1 MSGKRVQQSSGFV
14 GAALSARPAL
24 KKYKIAQAVSLA
36 FITTITFIHTLTS
49 LMPFIPIDCVD
60 LLCDI
65 KSYCSEGMAI
75 AVTDCSPYQWSDKS
89 ASFSVVTDNH
99 GLFDTSLKGD
109 QIQVHD
115 TNLCLSQSGD
125 RAISLQ
131 NCNSSKIEQRF
142 VGFTSGGGGAMELT
156 PANSTANDKCLTQ
169 HHHPRVG
176 ERICVEDCKKARRS
190 DTNLW
195 DLWLAY

>member
-1 MSGKRVQQSSGFV
+1 MNIVTPVAILVEIQGAKLGAIWTKNLDIDFV
-14 GAALSARPAL
+14 
-24 KKYKIAQAVSLA
+24 
-36 FITTITFIHTLTS
+36 TITKS
-49 LMPFIPIDCVD
+49 PDCVD

-89 ASFSVVTDNH
+89 ASFSVLTDNH

-131 NCNSSKIEQRF
+131 NCNSSNIEQRF
-142 VGFTSGGGGAMELT
+142 VGFTSGGEGAMELT
-156 PANSTANDKCLTQ
+156 PANVTENDKCLTQ

-176 ERICVEDCKKARRS
+176 ERIFVEDCKKARRS

>member
-1 MSGKRVQQSSGFV
+1 
-14 GAALSARPAL
+14 
-24 KKYKIAQAVSLA
+24 
-36 FITTITFIHTLTS
+36 
-49 LMPFIPIDCVD
+49 
-60 LLCDI
+60 
-65 KSYCSEGMAI
+65 MAI
-75 AVTDCSPYQWSDKS
+75 AVTDCSPYRWSDKS
-89 ASFSVVTDNH
+89 ASFSLLADNH
-99 GLFDTSLKGD
+99 GLFAGD
-109 QIQVHD
+109 QIQVYD

-142 VGFTSGGGGAMELT
+142 VGFSSGGGKAMELT
-156 PANSTANDKCLTQ
+156 PANVTANDKCLTQ

-176 ERICVEDCKKARRS
+176 ERIFVEDCKKARRS

>member
-1 MSGKRVQQSSGFV
+1 
-14 GAALSARPAL
+14 
-24 KKYKIAQAVSLA
+24 
-36 FITTITFIHTLTS
+36 
-49 LMPFIPIDCVD
+49 
-60 LLCDI
+60 
-65 KSYCSEGMAI
+65 MAI
-75 AVTDCSPYQWSDKS
+75 AVTDCSPYRWSDKS
-89 ASFSVVTDNH
+89 ASFSVLTDNH
-99 GLFDTSLKGD
+99 GLVDTSLKGD

-142 VGFTSGGGGAMELT
+142 VGFTSEGGGKAMELT
-156 PANSTANDKCLTQ
+156 PANVTGSDKCLTQ

-176 ERICVEDCKKARRS
+176 ERIFVEDCKKARRS